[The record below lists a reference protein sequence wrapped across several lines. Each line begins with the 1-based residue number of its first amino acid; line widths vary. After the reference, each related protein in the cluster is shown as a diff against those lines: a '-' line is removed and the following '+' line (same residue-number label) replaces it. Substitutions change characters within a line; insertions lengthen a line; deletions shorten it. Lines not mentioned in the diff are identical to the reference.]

1 MVNAPAL
8 VRSERAGSEE
18 EPAAPPRRLPTLPA
32 FAEICPFAMARLP
45 HGFRHT
51 ERPRCCRSSSRHLG
65 QGIFGLWAI
74 CARSTF
80 SSGDNPGRRCSRSE
94 LGATPQSREGF
105 RELAAWYTNLESSHY
120 YANRPV
126 LSTVTAPGMDRELA
140 LLPEEFRRARYAQC
154 CAEV

>member
-1 MVNAPAL
+1 MNDATSSGLAQDAAL
-8 VRSERAGSEE
+8 NCASNGLRESLRFSISVVSRSCS
-18 EPAAPPRRLPTLPA
+18 
-32 FAEICPFAMARLP
+32 
-45 HGFRHT
+45 
-51 ERPRCCRSSSRHLG
+51 
-65 QGIFGLWAI
+65 I

-94 LGATPQSREGF
+94 LGATPQSREEF
-105 RELAAWYTNLESSHY
+105 RELAAWYTNLESSHH

>member
-8 VRSERAGSEE
+8 VRSKRAGSEA
-18 EPAAPPRRLPTLPA
+18 EPAALHVGFQPFRISRRFVRSRWHGCRTVSGIPRGRA
-32 FAEICPFAMARLP
+32 VVAAHR
-45 HGFRHT
+45 
-51 ERPRCCRSSSRHLG
+51 
-65 QGIFGLWAI
+65 GISAWGYSALWAI

-94 LGATPQSREGF
+94 LGATPQSREEF
-105 RELAAWYTNLESSHY
+105 RELAAWYTNLESSHH

-154 CAEV
+154 CAGG

>member
-1 MVNAPAL
+1 
-8 VRSERAGSEE
+8 
-18 EPAAPPRRLPTLPA
+18 
-32 FAEICPFAMARLP
+32 MARLP

-51 ERPRCCRSSSRHLG
+51 ERARCCRSSSRHLG

-105 RELAAWYTNLESSHY
+105 RELAAWYTNLESSHH